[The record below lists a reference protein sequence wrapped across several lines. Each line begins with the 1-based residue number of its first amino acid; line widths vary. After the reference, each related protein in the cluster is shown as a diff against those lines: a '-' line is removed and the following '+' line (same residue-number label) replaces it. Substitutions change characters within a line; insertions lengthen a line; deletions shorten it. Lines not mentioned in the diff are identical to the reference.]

1 MTKRGRVFVGSFVT
15 SSLLLSA
22 SSRYFLADAADDRAT
37 ATTPRLRR
45 STHDNRRRLVSKRDN
60 IFDIID
66 SIYDRGHDVDE
77 PSLSFDIE
85 TEDEDTNTIMLHLDK
100 VTSAVTPATALN
112 FLDGAYSTNDVDA
125 SKFTFL
131 VSNSTLTTDLTVVSV
146 NTHSGEVNGLQ
157 QQRESGQ
164 IRNISPKNNSS
175 NPTLQLRK
183 ASLSSSEQRSFECAS
198 EHGGDRHRH
207 EDHSHDGGHEDH
219 SHDGV
224 EGFHRHDHHN
234 LRRKV
239 TENNSKHSG
248 FQIDLIID
256 IDRELIKRNRSI
268 EKAVEFVNF
277 IVTTTNVILEKEFD
291 LHLNV
296 VEISETTVFDS
307 NGVGSTK
314 EAIKLYRQTFKDTI
328 GNDKAHLRH
337 ALLGRDLGGG
347 IAYSDS
353 VCDPAW
359 GFGISSGLKGKINSI
374 DMYDIYLFAHELGH
388 NFGSGRYPCNVKV
401 MMLYHDDVVLTY
413 PFFHHFRSYV

>member
-1 MTKRGRVFVGSFVT
+1 
-15 SSLLLSA
+15 
-22 SSRYFLADAADDRAT
+22 
-37 ATTPRLRR
+37 
-45 STHDNRRRLVSKRDN
+45 
-60 IFDIID
+60 
-66 SIYDRGHDVDE
+66 VD
-77 PSLSFDIE
+77 
-85 TEDEDTNTIMLHLDK
+85 T
-100 VTSAVTPATALN
+100 
-112 FLDGAYSTNDVDA
+112 

-131 VSNSTLTTDLTVVSV
+131 VSNSTLTNDLTVVSI

-198 EHGGDRHRH
+198 EHGGDHHRH
-207 EDHSHDGGHEDH
+207 EDHSYDGTE
-219 SHDGV
+219 
-224 EGFHRHDHHN
+224 
-234 LRRKV
+234 RRKV
-239 TENNSKHSG
+239 TEENSKHSG

-296 VEISETTVFDS
+296 VEISETTIFDS
-307 NGVGSTK
+307 NGLGSTK

-328 GNDKAHLRH
+328 GSDKAHLRH

-347 IAYSDS
+347 IA
-353 VCDPAW
+353 
-359 GFGISSGLKGKINSI
+359 F
-374 DMYDIYLFAHELGH
+374 
-388 NFGSGRYPCNVKV
+388 SGRYPYNVKV
-401 MMLYHDDVVLTY
+401 MILYHDAVGLTNIMSFLSCLHRQCLRPCLGLWY
-413 PFFHHFRSYV
+413 QQWIKGQNQQHRYV

>member
-1 MTKRGRVFVGSFVT
+1 
-15 SSLLLSA
+15 
-22 SSRYFLADAADDRAT
+22 
-37 ATTPRLRR
+37 
-45 STHDNRRRLVSKRDN
+45 
-60 IFDIID
+60 
-66 SIYDRGHDVDE
+66 VD
-77 PSLSFDIE
+77 
-85 TEDEDTNTIMLHLDK
+85 T
-100 VTSAVTPATALN
+100 
-112 FLDGAYSTNDVDA
+112 

-131 VSNSTLTTDLTVVSV
+131 VSNSTLTNDLTVVSI

-157 QQRESGQ
+157 QQRENGQ

-175 NPTLQLRK
+175 NPTLQLGK

-207 EDHSHDGGHEDH
+207 EDRSHDGRHEDH
-219 SHDGV
+219 SHDGTQ
-224 EGFHRHDHHN
+224 GFHRHDHHN

-239 TENNSKHSG
+239 TEENSKHSG

-296 VEISETTVFDS
+296 VEISETTIFDS
-307 NGVGSTK
+307 NGLGSTK

-328 GNDKAHLRH
+328 GSDKAHLRH

-347 IAYSDS
+347 IA
-353 VCDPAW
+353 
-359 GFGISSGLKGKINSI
+359 F
-374 DMYDIYLFAHELGH
+374 
-388 NFGSGRYPCNVKV
+388 SGRYPYNVKV
-401 MMLYHDDVVLTY
+401 MILYHDAVGLTNIMSFLSCLHRQCLRPCLGLWY
-413 PFFHHFRSYV
+413 QQWIKGQNQQHRYV